1 MWVGVG
7 DNNIK
12 NNQKGKETNV
22 AGGKRPLIERSDPS
36 GENVFSVEKPAEDA
50 EPLEAE
56 KFQVAI
62 AELSKKMIMLTAK
75 TINDSVTKMMTVMMF
90 KHRKV
95 PTQIHEYL
103 RAK

>member
-1 MWVGVG
+1 MQVGV
-7 DNNIK
+7 DNNSK

-50 EPLEAE
+50 EPLEVK

-62 AELSKKMIMLTAK
+62 AELSKKMIMLTTK
-75 TINDSVTKMMTVMMF
+75 TINDYVSKMMAMMTCRQ
-90 KHRKV
+90 KKV
-95 PTQIHEYL
+95 PTQIH
-103 RAK
+103 K

>member
-62 AELSKKMIMLTAK
+62 AELSKKMIMLT
-75 TINDSVTKMMTVMMF
+75 INDSVTKMMTVIMF

-95 PTQIHEYL
+95 PTQIHKYL